1 MYESFYGLRARPFGK
16 SPDPSFLY
24 ESRAHAEALARIVTA
39 AEDRDLAVLTGVVGA
54 GKTTLTRA
62 LVDRLADSRDRSRAW
77 IIAKLIESAARKQIE
92 MDDFIQV
99 GEDDIA
105 AGRTI
110 PHEELVDHI
119 MNRRKQRAAA

>member
-1 MYESFYGLRARPFGK
+1 MSNVVT
-16 SPDPSFLY
+16 
-24 ESRAHAEALARIVTA
+24 ARIS
-39 AEDRDLAVLTGVVGA
+39 DDVL
-54 GKTTLTRA
+54 A

-110 PHEELVDHI
+110 PHEELVEHI